1 MAESG
6 KFREEQFMKKF
17 ILSAI
22 AVGAL
27 AIGGGAQADVIDSVG
42 NTISRIFGI
51 PYDARPS
58 GAVPIANGIYTDA
71 YGRRFQLDA
80 AGRPIPLDQFGS
92 YRDQWG
98 RTVYLGASGQPVYIE
113 QNGQLI
119 PFGSVPGTYA
129 MAPSYDGD
137 GDGVANQYDRFPH
150 DPRYR

>member
-1 MAESG
+1 
-6 KFREEQFMKKF
+6 MKKF

-22 AVGAL
+22 AVAAF

-51 PYDARPS
+51 PYYPGPS
-58 GAVPIANGIYTDA
+58 AAAPIVSVYTDA
-71 YGRRFQLDA
+71 HGRRFQVDA
-80 AGRPIPLDQFGS
+80 AGRHIPLDQFGS

-98 RTVYLGASGQPVYIE
+98 RTVYLGANNQPVYIE

-119 PFGSVPGTYA
+119 PYGSVAGTYA
-129 MAPSYDGD
+129 MGPSYDRD
-137 GDGVANQYDRFPH
+137 GDGVSNQYDRAPD

>member
-1 MAESG
+1 
-6 KFREEQFMKKF
+6 MKKF

-27 AIGGGAQADVIDSVG
+27 AIGGVAQADVIDSVG

-51 PYDARPS
+51 PYSPTPS
-58 GAVPIANGIYTDA
+58 AAVPIANVYTDA
-71 YGRRFQLDA
+71 YGRRFHVDA
-80 AGRPIPLDQFGS
+80 AGRQIPLDQFGT

-98 RTVYLGASGQPVYIE
+98 RTVYLGANNQPLYIE

-119 PFGSVPGTYA
+119 PYGSVAGTYA
-129 MAPSYDGD
+129 MAPSLDQDGD
-137 GDGVANQYDRFPH
+137 GFANQHDRFPN